1 MCHCICFHINSQ
13 EDVLINLTSVTVNF
27 MLGKQESAQSMTN
40 EEPNIAN
47 CYEQWVFWGCD
58 CTGVLFETLKLMS
71 PVLWGTGGKR
81 TAVLFLYLPVL
92 QKME

>member
-27 MLGKQESAQSMTN
+27 MLGRQESAQSMTN

-47 CYEQWVFWGCD
+47 CYEQMGIL
-58 CTGVLFETLKLMS
+58 GM
-71 PVLWGTGGKR
+71 
-81 TAVLFLYLPVL
+81 
-92 QKME
+92 